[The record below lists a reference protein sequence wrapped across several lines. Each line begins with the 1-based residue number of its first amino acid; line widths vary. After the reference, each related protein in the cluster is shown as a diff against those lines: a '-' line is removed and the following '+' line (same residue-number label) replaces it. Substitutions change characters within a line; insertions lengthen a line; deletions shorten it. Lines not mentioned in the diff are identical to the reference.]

1 MAKKFTFD
9 ELLAKR
15 ERREADRLKIG
26 MLTVLGSEYGLEA
39 RMPSQKTV
47 LDLYGELVAAS
58 DAKGSLLCGNH
69 AVYACCP
76 QLWDKKLQ
84 EALGCQDDPMR
95 VLDDRPA
102 PSWGRPGT
110 PGPPGASCPKA
121 GDSRHKRRDSRTGAS
136 PSRRMPPPAPR
147 TGPAPFSGWAS
158 GPPGRIRCLAPSAS
172 RFSAG
177 PPPAAPVWP
186 IVRQR

>member
-26 MLTVLGSEYGLEA
+26 MLTVPGNEYGLEA

-47 LDLYGELVAAS
+47 LDLYGELVEAS
-58 DAKGSLLCGNH
+58 DAKESLLCGNH

-95 VLDDRPA
+95 VLDELFDLAELDLLGGQMGTVTGKILTGSMDAYNDFDTPNTVSIQSMEGITVENGQARFTLPA
-102 PSWGRPGT
+102 CSVVEIT
-110 PGPPGASCPKA
+110 
-121 GDSRHKRRDSRTGAS
+121 
-136 PSRRMPPPAPR
+136 
-147 TGPAPFSGWAS
+147 
-158 GPPGRIRCLAPSAS
+158 LA
-172 RFSAG
+172 
-177 PPPAAPVWP
+177 
-186 IVRQR
+186 

>member
-26 MLTVLGSEYGLEA
+26 MLTVPGNEYGLEA

-47 LDLYGELVAAS
+47 LDLYGELVEAS
-58 DAKGSLLCGNH
+58 DAKESLLCGNH

-84 EALGCQDDPMR
+84 EALGCQDDPRR
-95 VLDDRPA
+95 VLDLLGGQALRFLGLIPE
-102 PSWGRPGT
+102 
-110 PGPPGASCPKA
+110 
-121 GDSRHKRRDSRTGAS
+121 
-136 PSRRMPPPAPR
+136 PPAKKPE
-147 TGPAPFSGWAS
+147 TEQTEGDGESKGD
-158 GPPGRIRCLAPSAS
+158 PGLET
-172 RFSAG
+172 
-177 PPPAAPVWP
+177 VKN
-186 IVRQR
+186 

>member
-26 MLTVLGSEYGLEA
+26 MLTVPGSEYGLEA

-47 LDLYGELVAAS
+47 LDLYGELVEAS
-58 DAKGSLLCGNH
+58 DAKESLLCGNH

-95 VLDDRPA
+95 VLDELFDLAELDLLGGQALRFLGLIPE
-102 PSWGRPGT
+102 
-110 PGPPGASCPKA
+110 
-121 GDSRHKRRDSRTGAS
+121 
-136 PSRRMPPPAPR
+136 PPAKKPE
-147 TGPAPFSGWAS
+147 TEQTEGDGESKGD
-158 GPPGRIRCLAPSAS
+158 PGLET
-172 RFSAG
+172 
-177 PPPAAPVWP
+177 VKN
-186 IVRQR
+186 